1 MHDFNWF
8 GWMSS
13 NVNHENIHIYTASF
27 VAIILMVLSVLY
39 KASLKSI
46 DAEVIP
52 SASLNIKNV
61 FQSAVEGVLGLMEG
75 IIEHNAKDYF
85 PLIGAVFIYVFVNN
99 LMGIIPGMLPATENI
114 NTNLACSLTIFVY
127 YNYVGIKKQGLV
139 NYLKHFMGP
148 IIFLAPLMLA
158 IETIS
163 HLVRPV
169 ALAIRLFGNING
181 DHVVLGI
188 FSDLVPLG
196 IPVIFLGLGLFVAF
210 IQAFVFA
217 LLSTVYIGLS
227 VAHEEHH

>member
-8 GWMSS
+8 GWMSEH
-13 NVNHENIHIYTASF
+13 VNHGNIHVYTASF
-27 VAIILMVLSVLY
+27 VALMLIIASFAY
-39 KASLKSI
+39 KFSLKSI
-46 DAEVIP
+46 DEEVVP
-52 SASLNIKNV
+52 TPGTSFKNI
-61 FQSAVEGVLGLMEG
+61 FQYAVESILGLMEG
-75 IIEHNAKDYF
+75 IIGHDAKKYF
-85 PLIGAVFIYVFVNN
+85 PLIGALFIYVFINN

-114 NTNLACSLTIFVY
+114 NTNLAVSITVFFY
-127 YNYVGIKKQGLV
+127 YNLVGIKEQGIV

-148 IIFLAPLMLA
+148 IIFLAPLMLI

-210 IQAFVFA
+210 VQAFVFA
-217 LLSTVYIGLS
+217 LLSSVYIGLS